1 MFDRTP
7 RAARTGQEA
16 GRINRRS
23 LLAASAG
30 VAAALGAAGLPVLAT
45 GSPALGVPEGEGK
58 GNKYNKLKAE
68 PLIPAANR
76 GIILYSVRDRISAA
90 PDDSGVP
97 YGFERVLAR
106 LAEIGYKEIEFAGY
120 NQNTSILGRQI
131 TPAEIRKILD
141 DNGLVANG
149 THTQIRADTF
159 QQQLDIAEE
168 LGMKN
173 IGTGSDP
180 TNSAHQ
186 ADWDAAAETW
196 NELGR
201 QAAARGMRLY
211 THNHDAAYNFLLD
224 SGPLDA
230 LGRPTRS
237 SGVRRLEY
245 FFKITDPRY
254 VFFEFD
260 IYWGY
265 VARFKHRKF
274 VDPDGQ
280 EQTNLFDPII
290 NVAER
295 TLRFPLF
302 HAKDGDRKPELANGH
317 EMTPLGEGDINF
329 QQFFQTIGEENFHH
343 ANWEQDTAPGGT
355 ANRAQSLDLA
365 ALSYRNMSE
374 LTIYRNTGN

>member
-1 MFDRTP
+1 MHNRTSP
-7 RAARTGQEA
+7 EPTSGAQP
-16 GRINRRS
+16 GRLNRRS

-30 VAAALGAAGLPVLAT
+30 AAAAIGAAGLPVLAT
-45 GSPALGVPEGEGK
+45 GTPALASGK
-58 GNKYNKLKAE
+58 GKGKGPKFRVE
-68 PLIPAANR
+68 PLIPGKNR

-120 NQNTSILGRQI
+120 NQSTEILGRQI
-131 TPAEIRKILD
+131 TPTEIRKILD

-180 TNSAHQ
+180 TSSAYK
-186 ADWDAAAETW
+186 ADWDAAADTW

-201 QAAARGMRLY
+201 QARARGMRLY
-211 THNHDAAYNFLLD
+211 THNHDVAYSFLLD
-224 SGPLDA
+224 SGPTDE

-245 FFKITDPRY
+245 FFGRTDPRY
-254 VFFEFD
+254 VFFELD
-260 IYWGY
+260 IYWAY
-265 VARFKHRKF
+265 VARYKHQKY
-274 VDPDGQ
+274 VDAAGREKTD
-280 EQTNLFDPII
+280 LFDPILT
-290 NVAER
+290 VAER
-295 TLRFPLF
+295 TTRFPLF
-302 HAKDGDRKPELANGH
+302 HAKDGNKNTAVPNGY
-317 EMTPLGEGDINF
+317 EMTPLGTGDINF
-329 QQFFQTIGEENFHH
+329 QQFFQTIGERDFHH
-343 ANWEQDTAPGGT
+343 ANWEQDTAPGGL
-355 ANRAQSLDLA
+355 ANAAQSLDFA
-365 ALSYRNMSE
+365 AVSYQNMSE
-374 LTIYRNTGN
+374 LTIYTKC

>member
-1 MFDRTP
+1 MSLT
-7 RAARTGQEA
+7 
-16 GRINRRS
+16 RRN

-30 VAAALGAAGLPVLAT
+30 AAAVLGAAGLPVLQTAK
-45 GSPALGVPEGEGK
+45 PAIGDT
-58 GNKYNKLKAE
+58 KLRAE
-68 PLIPAANR
+68 PLIPVQNR

-90 PDDSGVP
+90 PDASGVP

-106 LAEIGYKEIEFAGY
+106 LAELGYKEIEFAGY
-120 NQNTSILGRQI
+120 NQSTEILGRQI

-149 THTQIRADTF
+149 THASINAATF
-159 QQQLDIAEE
+159 QQQLDIAET

-180 TNSAHQ
+180 TNSAYQ
-186 ADWDAAAETW
+186 SDWDAAADLW

-201 QAAARGMRLY
+201 QAKDRGMRLY
-211 THNHDAAYNFLLD
+211 THNHDVAYSFLLD

-230 LGRPTRS
+230 NGRPTAS

-245 FFKITDPRY
+245 FFAKTDPKY

-265 VARFKHRKF
+265 VARFKHRTYTNSR
-274 VDPDGQ
+274 GQ
-280 EQTNLFDPII
+280 VKTDLFDPIL
-290 NVAER
+290 NVANR
-295 TLRFPLF
+295 TKRFPLF
-302 HAKDGDRKPELANGH
+302 HAKDGDRAPEQTNGH
-317 EMTPLGEGDINF
+317 VMTPLGEGDINF
-329 QQFFQTIGEENFHH
+329 QQFFEVIGEPEFHH

-355 ANRAQSLDLA
+355 TNPGQSIAFADV
-365 ALSYRNMSE
+365 SYKNMSE
-374 LTIYRNTGN
+374 LTIYKR

>member
-1 MFDRTP
+1 MPDHTDATP
-7 RAARTGQEA
+7 TN
-16 GRINRRS
+16 RINRRS

-45 GSPALGVPEGEGK
+45 GSPALAHPKDKGKDKGK
-58 GNKYNKLKAE
+58 GKSKLRVE
-68 PLIPAANR
+68 PLIPEKNR
-76 GIILYSVRDRISAA
+76 GIILYSVRDRITAA

-120 NQNTSILGRQI
+120 TQHTSILGRQI
-131 TPAEIRKILD
+131 TPREIRKILD

-149 THTQIRADTF
+149 THASIQAATF

-180 TNSAHQ
+180 TNSAYK
-186 ADWDAAAETW
+186 ADWDAAADLW

-201 QAAARGMRLY
+201 QARARGMRLY
-211 THNHDAAYNFLLD
+211 THNHDVAYSFLLD

-230 LGRPTRS
+230 QGRPTRS

-245 FFKITDPRY
+245 FFGKTDPKY

-265 VARFKHRKF
+265 VARYKHQKY
-274 VDPDGQ
+274 VDPAGREVTD
-280 EQTNLFDPII
+280 LFDPIL
-290 NVAER
+290 NVADR
-295 TLRFPLF
+295 TTRFPLF
-302 HAKDGDRKPELANGH
+302 HAKDGDRDTSVPNGH
-317 EMTPLGEGDINF
+317 QMAPLGEGDINF
-329 QQFFQTIGEENFHH
+329 QQFFQTIGERDFHH
-343 ANWEQDTAPGGT
+343 ANWEMDTAPGGT
-355 ANRAQSLDLA
+355 ANRGQSLDLA
-365 ALSYRNMSE
+365 ALSYRNMSD
-374 LTIYRNTGN
+374 LTIYLKK